1 MSVRHQLLGISLAG
15 LLLVTGVN
23 TAIACDCMRLDLPS
37 RVRLSDVV
45 LVGETLTFI
54 RFSEARFRVIES
66 FKGEPNAEIRVTI
79 SGSDCDYFVP
89 PAEPRIGQR
98 FVIFGTR
105 TGAPDTITASRCLG
119 SGLVSDRAAEVRQL
133 RDIAR

>member
-1 MSVRHQLLGISLAG
+1 MLARHQLLGLSLVG
-15 LLLVTGVN
+15 LLLVACVN
-23 TAIACDCMRLDLPS
+23 TAIACDCRRLDLPS

-54 RFSEARFRVIES
+54 RFAEARFRVVES
-66 FKGEPNAEIRVTI
+66 FKGEPSAEVRVTI

-105 TGAPDTITASRCLG
+105 TGARDTITTSRCLG
-119 SGLVSDRAAEVRQL
+119 SGLVSDRAAELRQL

>member
-1 MSVRHQLLGISLAG
+1 MPARHRLPGFLLAS
-15 LLLVTGVN
+15 LLLAAGAN
-23 TAIACDCMRLDLPS
+23 TASACDCMRLDLPS

-105 TGAPDTITASRCLG
+105 TGARDTITASRCLG
-119 SGLVSDRAAEVRQL
+119 SGLVSDRAAEVRQV
-133 RDIAR
+133 REITR

>member
-1 MSVRHQLLGISLAG
+1 MLARHQLLGLSLAG
-15 LLLVTGVN
+15 ILLVTGVH
-23 TAIACDCMRLDLPS
+23 TAMACDCMRLDLPS

-66 FKGEPNAEIRVTI
+66 FKGEPSAEVRVTI

-105 TGAPDTITASRCLG
+105 TGALDTITVSRCLD
-119 SGLVSDRAAEVRQL
+119 SGLVSDRVAEVRQL

>member
-1 MSVRHQLLGISLAG
+1 M
-15 LLLVTGVN
+15 N

-54 RFSEARFRVIES
+54 RFAEARFRVVES
-66 FKGEPNAEIRVTI
+66 FKGEPSAEVRVTI

-105 TGAPDTITASRCLG
+105 TGARDTITASRCLG
-119 SGLVSDRAAEVRQL
+119 SGLVSDRAAELRQL

>member
-1 MSVRHQLLGISLAG
+1 MSARHHLLGASLAG

-54 RFSEARFRVIES
+54 RFAEARFRVVES
-66 FKGEPNAEIRVTI
+66 FKGEASGEIRVTI

-89 PAEPRIGQR
+89 PYEPRIGER
-98 FVIFGTR
+98 FVIFGM
-105 TGAPDTITASRCLG
+105 
-119 SGLVSDRAAEVRQL
+119 RQL
-133 RDIAR
+133 REIAR

>member
-1 MSVRHQLLGISLAG
+1 MLARHQLLGLSLVG
-15 LLLVTGVN
+15 LLLVACVN
-23 TAIACDCMRLDLPS
+23 TAIACDCRRLDLPS

-54 RFSEARFRVIES
+54 RFAEARFRVVES
-66 FKGEPNAEIRVTI
+66 FKGEPSAEVRVTI

-105 TGAPDTITASRCLG
+105 TGARDTITASRCLG
-119 SGLVSDRAAEVRQL
+119 SGLVFDRAAELRQL